1 VSGRAAARGRLRG
14 KAPRSGELLA
24 LLGAVAIVVSLA
36 LPWYEAP
43 AHALD
48 AWETFGVA
56 IVLLMIAALAG
67 LVLFAATLA
76 ERSTAVPV
84 VAGIFCTVLG
94 LVGVIASIVRLLER
108 PHAAGALCA
117 GPWVALGGALLIFAG
132 AWQSMRDERSHR
144 YPPAQP
150 TPREPPPTA
159 P

>member
-1 VSGRAAARGRLRG
+1 MTDHATRSRT
-14 KAPRSGELLA
+14 PRSGELLA
-24 LLGAVAIVVSLA
+24 LLGAAAVAVSLA

-56 IVLLMIAALAG
+56 VVLLMIAALAG

-84 VAGIFCTVLG
+84 VAGVFCVALG
-94 LVGVIASIVRLLER
+94 LVGLIAAIVRLLER
-108 PHAAGALCA
+108 PDAASALCA
-117 GPWVALGGALLIFAG
+117 GPWVAFGGALLVFAG
-132 AWQSMRDERSHR
+132 AWQSIRDERSHR
-144 YPPAQP
+144 YPPSQP
-150 TPREPPPTA
+150 TPREPPPAA